1 MASGGM
7 GDTLTG
13 IIAALC
19 GQGLDVWESAVL
31 GVYLHGLAGDIQ
43 A

>member
-13 IIAALC
+13 IIAALIA
-19 GQGLDVWESAVL
+19 QNYTAEEAAIL
-31 GVYLHGLAGDIQ
+31 GIYIHSNILIH
-43 A
+43 